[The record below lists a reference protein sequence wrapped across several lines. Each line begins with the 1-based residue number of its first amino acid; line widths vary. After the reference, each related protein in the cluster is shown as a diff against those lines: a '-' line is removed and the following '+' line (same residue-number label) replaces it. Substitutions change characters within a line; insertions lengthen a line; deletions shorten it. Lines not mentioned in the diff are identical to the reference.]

1 MAVQGTKMLHFSNRS
16 YKNVWTREPAV
27 GSLFAYKEGFGKYY
41 NLLTRVVNK
50 RTWHGHCF
58 IKGQTSFHRA
68 PRECS
73 RELYSRGVL
82 LYAEHTTRHRVIVLP
97 HT

>member
-1 MAVQGTKMLHFSNRS
+1 MTVQGTKMSHFSNRF
-16 YKNVWTREPAV
+16 YQNVWTFVPTV
-27 GSLFAYKEGFGKYY
+27 GSLCACKGILVKYY
-41 NLLTRVVNK
+41 SLLTRVVDK

-58 IKGQTSFHRA
+58 IKGRTSFHRA

-82 LYAEHTTRHRVIVLP
+82 LYAEHTARHGVIVLP